1 MKITCFI
8 QYKIA
13 ANQLEPFK
21 QYAESWGTIIPKC
34 GGELIGYFLP
44 HEGTNDTAF
53 GLISFN
59 CLANYEQYRARLQS
73 DRKGR
78 QNFEFAKQNQ
88 FIIEEKRSFLKIVEN
103 TYMKNRGT
111 N

>member
-13 ANQLEPFK
+13 ANQLEQFK
-21 QYAESWGTIIPKC
+21 QYAESWGTIIPRC

-59 CLANYEQYRARLQS
+59 SLANYEQYRARLQS

-78 QNFEFAKQNQ
+78 QNFEFAMRNQ

-103 TYMKNRGT
+103 TYMNNMGT